1 MSFIIND
8 KLLTEHKELRWFDW
22 FNKDSKYRR
31 MGTGYVPADKYFEFY
46 RNSEKFIKIITLL
59 TVNSGYYQ
67 LSNNIF
73 IYLKSTDDD
82 KIDFVV
88 SNHLDG
94 FECFKSIL
102 FNMCTIAH
110 LWDLSLLD
118 VFILTFWETKIIKD
132 PYNNYLAPDNEVLYK
147 HIISAINNDITYR
160 DNGHWMHVNRNITN
174 RQEALRRRLNHLQ
187 LECSKS
193 NNITNKQYIE
203 LFRTFISTI
212 NLSIAINNKYTY
224 IGSMHELIHYPI
236 TVNKFD
242 TSVYDNIIDILCTT
256 DNETQDEFITT
267 LKEYNNRCNV
277 TIRLTSLF
285 FLLITNSNK
294 LFGDSNYKKVKDLK
308 KYYQNYIVS
317 RNDYYTGKSLCSTQ
331 EKQEIKDVSIY
342 NINKNSNNS
351 NNTDIVTVNNN
362 YFIKR
367 DKFNS
372 NYKRIYKC
380 VSVINIIDACV
391 MVDISSNK
399 IPTQQYVLSESDCE
413 YLGIEYQDGLEVF
426 SNKLNWINID
436 NNK

>member
-31 MGTGYVPADKYFEFY
+31 MDTGYVPVDKYSEFCW
-46 RNSEKFIKIITLL
+46 NFEKFIKIITLL
-59 TVNSGYYQ
+59 TTNYGYYK

-73 IYLKSTDDD
+73 IYIIGKNDERINVFNTHNNS
-82 KIDFVV
+82 K
-88 SNHLDG
+88 N
-94 FECFKSIL
+94 IL
-102 FNMCTIAH
+102 FNMCMIAH

-118 VFILTFWETKIIKD
+118 IFILTFWETNITKD
-132 PYNNYLAPDNEVLYK
+132 PYNNYLASDNEVLYK
-147 HIISAINNDITYR
+147 HIISAINNDIFYI
-160 DNGHWMHVNRNITN
+160 DNWKFLHVKTN
-174 RQEALRRRLNHLQ
+174 LTGRQEALRIRLNHLQ
-187 LECSKS
+187 VECSKN
-193 NNITNKQYIE
+193 NNITTKQYIE
-203 LFRTFISTI
+203 LFRTFVSTI

-224 IGSMHELIHYPI
+224 IGSMYDFIHYPI

-242 TSVYDNIIDILCTT
+242 TDVYDNIIDILCNT
-256 DNETQDEFITT
+256 DTEIQDEFITT

-277 TIRLTSLF
+277 TIRLTSLL

-294 LFGDSNYKKVKDLK
+294 LFGDSNYKKIKDLK

-426 SNKLNWINID
+426 SNKLNCVNID

>member
-31 MGTGYVPADKYFEFY
+31 MDAGYVPVNKYIEFH
-46 RNSEKFIKIITLL
+46 RNFNEFIKIITLL
-59 TVNSGYYQ
+59 TTSAGYYK

-73 IYLKSTDDD
+73 IYIICKND
-82 KIDFVV
+82 KRINVFNTHDN
-88 SNHLDG
+88 S
-94 FECFKSIL
+94 KYIL
-102 FNMCTIAH
+102 FNMCMIAH

-118 VFILTFWETKIIKD
+118 VFILTFWEIKISKD
-132 PYNNYLAPDNEVLYK
+132 PYNNYLASDNEVLYK
-147 HIISAINNDITYR
+147 HIISAINNDIFYI
-160 DNGHWMHVNRNITN
+160 DNWKFLHVKTNITD

-187 LECSKS
+187 VECSKS
-193 NNITNKQYIE
+193 NDITNKQYIE
-203 LFRTFISTI
+203 LFRTFVSTI

-224 IGSMHELIHYPI
+224 IGSMYDIIHYPI
-236 TVNKFD
+236 TINKFD
-242 TSVYDNIIDILCTT
+242 TDVYDNIIDILCNT
-256 DNETQDEFITT
+256 DTEIQDEFITT

-277 TIRLTSLF
+277 TIRLTSLL

-351 NNTDIVTVNNN
+351 NNTGIVTVNNT

-367 DKFNS
+367 DKFNI

-399 IPTQQYVLSESDCE
+399 IPTQQYVLSEADCE